1 MQNENVHAKGLGM
14 NFGFD
19 RFTIEAARFVLAVL
33 GGYDSVDAEGRCV
46 EDVRIFERFSGGQW

>member
-1 MQNENVHAKGLGM
+1 M

-46 EDVRIFERFSGGQW
+46 EDVRIFERFSGG